1 MVTWKIFK
9 LPDNIAIQNGRT
21 VTLGSPSSSSVFTL
35 LRRLSYSSNPA
46 IWNSTKLMQILLKNI
61 WLWPIAPAWRCAST
75 VASWQ
80 KKDASKRDDNWDS
93 LTVKVEMNFSKPHVC
108 QQKTFYTFKNE
119 EFDLPFAFSLEFG
132 RVFHQPTGQGCCCM
146 FYQELCLLIIPKGRL
161 KSMTQKWTCFSI
173 TQIHSPSHN

>member
-46 IWNSTKLMQILLKNI
+46 IWNSTKIDANFVEEHLIVTNCTGLALRINCGLMAEKRCFKEGWQLRQLDCESRNEFFKTPCLSAKNLLHF
-61 WLWPIAPAWRCAST
+61 
-75 VASWQ
+75 Q
-80 KKDASKRDDNWDS
+80 
-93 LTVKVEMNFSKPHVC
+93 
-108 QQKTFYTFKNE
+108 NE

-173 TQIHSPSHN
+173 TQIHGPSHN